1 MTDHGSGGGGTKAKA
16 KKLWDK
22 GWDLT
27 GRYIGEPTNRFIG
40 RYGIESFWPTT
51 TDKEYD
57 KAARIL
63 RVFTL
68 DGGVATTASS
78 SSSSSLHHQQDQQ
91 QQQQQQQAPLNDPD
105 EHSGKKTQRLLSH
118 IPAAVLAQ
126 ARGIAIFTVFRTGLH
141 VSAASGSGVVLAR
154 LRDGSWSAPSGL
166 LVHTI
171 GVGFMV
177 GVDVYD
183 CVLVLNTD
191 AAVGQFKRPRVKLGG
206 EVSVAAGPVGEGRGL
221 EASRAA
227 SWSYTKSKGFYAGVQ
242 LDGSVVIERG
252 DENERFFDR
261 RISAAQIMDGE
272 VPRPTQA
279 EGLYQVLAAAEGRD
293 TRRDRIPKGSG
304 PSEEHQTV
312 PREAAQR
319 YHEDAPPGYDE
330 AVGQG
335 QQGGAYGNA
344 GYGDGHEK
352 PSLPPR
358 GDVK

>member
-1 MTDHGSGGGGTKAKA
+1 MTDHSSAKGKA

-68 DGGVATTASS
+68 DGGVAAASS
-78 SSSSSLHHQQDQQ
+78 HHQQ
-91 QQQQQQQAPLNDPD
+91 QQQQQVPLNELD
-105 EHSGKKTQRLLSH
+105 EHSGKKTQRMLKH
-118 IPAAVLAQ
+118 IPASVLAS

-154 LRDGSWSAPSGL
+154 LHDGSWSAPSGL

-177 GVDVYD
+177 GIDVYD

-191 AAVGQFKRPRVKLGG
+191 AAVQQFKSPRVKLGG
-206 EVSVAAGPVGEGRGL
+206 EVSVAAGPVGEGRQL

-242 LDGSVVIERG
+242 LDGSIVIERS

-261 RISAAQIMDGE
+261 KIKAAQILSGE
-272 VPRPTQA
+272 VPRPSQA

-293 TRRDRIPKGSG
+293 TRRDRIPAGLG

-312 PREAAQR
+312 PREAAAR

-330 AVGQG
+330 AVGTG
-335 QQGGAYGNA
+335 TGYDV
-344 GYGDGHEK
+344 GYGVRDEK

-358 GDVK
+358 NDVK